1 MSFTQ
6 FINFFLAATEADRFY
21 DNIEAMIG
29 IRIIPWFR
37 WCWKWFTP
45 AVTVATFTFYLV
57 THRALKYNK
66 TYEYPAWGIALGWSL
81 AMVSIVMLPI
91 SMAYVWWSTPNMPN
105 VSKHNCM
112 GSIPEPF

>member
-1 MSFTQ
+1 
-6 FINFFLAATEADRFY
+6 
-21 DNIEAMIG
+21 MIG